1 MLGLT
6 NDYNRLSEVID
17 DDISAIDALN
27 LLMNSFEMY
36 NEMVLALITKE
47 SGHVDPRTLRARTDG
62 IDGLADSLRA
72 RAILLGT
79 YLAPGGSIDQDVEK
93 RNTI

>member
-1 MLGLT
+1 MIDLT
-6 NDYNRLSEVID
+6 RSYNRLSEVVD
-17 DDISAIDALN
+17 DNSSAVDAMN

-36 NEMVLALITKE
+36 HEMVLALITKE

-72 RAILLGT
+72 RAILIAT
-79 YLAPGGSIDQDVEK
+79 YLAPGESIDQDVEK
-93 RNTI
+93 KNTI

>member
-1 MLGLT
+1 MLSLT
-6 NDYNRLSEVID
+6 SSYNRLTDVIED
-17 DDISAIDALN
+17 DNDASDALN

-36 NEMVLALITKE
+36 HEMVLALITKE

-72 RAILLGT
+72 RAILIDA
-79 YLAPGGSIDQDVEK
+79 YLAPGDHLTTS
-93 RNTI
+93 R